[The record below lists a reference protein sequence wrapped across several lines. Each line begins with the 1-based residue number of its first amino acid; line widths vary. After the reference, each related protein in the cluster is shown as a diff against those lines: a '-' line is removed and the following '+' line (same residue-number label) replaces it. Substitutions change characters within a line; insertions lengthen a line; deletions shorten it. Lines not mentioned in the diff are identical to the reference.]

1 MEIYLIRHPQA
12 DIEAGICYGQTDIE
26 LKQEDIEKAVTKIN
40 ELVPHISGSKIYSSD
55 LKRCKVIAQ
64 NLNNNGNIIYSSKI
78 REINFGKWEMKRWDE
93 ISKQELNIWMEDF
106 VNQNCY
112 NGESYKGLYTRVVQF
127 WEELINENHSQTL
140 VITHG
145 GVIRSILCYIL
156 NISLKNSFKLNIDL
170 CSISK
175 IKIDRAAGLKKNQ
188 IETVEFINK

>member
-12 DIEAGICYGQTDIE
+12 DIEAGICYGQTDID
-26 LKQEDIEKAVTKIN
+26 LKKEDIKKAITKIN
-40 ELVPHISGSKIYSSD
+40 MLVPHIPVSKIYSSD
-55 LKRCKVIAQ
+55 LKRCKAIAQ
-64 NLNNNGNIIYSSKI
+64 DLDNNRSIIYSSKI

-93 ISKQELNIWMEDF
+93 IPKHELNIWMEDF

-112 NGESYKGLYTRVVQF
+112 DGESYKDLYTRVVQF
-127 WEELINENHSQTL
+127 WKELINENHSQTL
-140 VITHG
+140 VIAHG

-175 IKIDRAAGLKKNQ
+175 IKIDQASGLKKNQ

>member
-1 MEIYLIRHPQA
+1 MEIYLIRHPRA
-12 DIEAGICYGQTDIE
+12 DIEAGICYGQTDIK
-26 LKQEDIEKAVTKIN
+26 LKQEDTEKAVQRIN
-40 ELVPHISGSKIYSSD
+40 EFVPNISGSEIYSSD

-64 NLNNNGNIIYSSKI
+64 NLTDNGSIIYSSKI

-93 ISKQELNIWMEDF
+93 IPKQELNIWMDDF

-112 NGESYKGLYTRVVQF
+112 NGESYKDLYTRVVQF
-127 WEELINENHSQTL
+127 WEELINKNPSQIL

-156 NISLKNSFKLNIDL
+156 NIPLKNSFKLNIDL

-175 IKIDRAAGLKKNQ
+175 IRIDRTEGLNKKPN
-188 IETVEFINK
+188 ETVEFINK